1 MIKFSSEKVK
11 LLHQLMAQATGGSVG
26 VRDEGLLDSA
36 IEGAFA
42 TFDGVELYPSKEEKA
57 AKLGYSLISNHA
69 FVDGNK
75 RIGVFVMLSFLEL
88 NGIHIEAADEDV
100 VSLGLGVADGSMEQ
114 KDILDWIHK
123 HKIIY

>member
-11 LLHQLMAQATGGSVG
+11 LLHQLMAEATGGSVG

-36 IEGAFA
+36 LEGAFA

-75 RIGVFVMLSFLEL
+75 RIGVYVMLSFLEL
-88 NGIHIEAADEDV
+88 NGIHIEATDEDV
-100 VSLGLGVADGSMEQ
+100 VALGLGAADGSMDQEAV
-114 KDILDWIHK
+114 LDWIRAHK
-123 HKIIY
+123 

>member
-1 MIKFSSEKVK
+1 MIKFNSEKVK
-11 LLHQLMAQATGGSVG
+11 LLHQLMAEATGGSVG

-42 TFDGVELYPSKEEKA
+42 TFDGAELYPSKEEKA

-75 RIGVFVMLSFLEL
+75 RIGVYVILSFLEL
-88 NGIHIEAADEDV
+88 NGIHIEATDKDV
-100 VSLGLGVADGSMEQ
+100 VSLGIGVADGSIEQ
-114 KDILDWIHK
+114 KDILDWIYK
-123 HKIIY
+123 HKTTY

>member
-11 LLHQLMAQATGGSVG
+11 LLHQLMAEATGGSVG
-26 VRDEGLLDSA
+26 VRNEGLLDSA

-75 RIGVFVMLSFLEL
+75 RIGVYVMLSFLEL

-123 HKIIY
+123 HKMIY